1 MFKFTELLIPIFIG
15 LIVLYGLLHKVNVFD
30 EFIEGAKENLSVG
43 IGILPSLIAMIT
55 AIGMFKASGGM
66 EMIASLLKP
75 LTDFLGF
82 PSECLPLAVMRPVSG
97 SGALAVYESI
107 LESVHPDSFAG
118 RVASVILGSTET
130 TFYTLAVYYG
140 ATKVKNTRHSLVSSL
155 TADLT
160 GFIFSTLTVRL
171 IMR

>member
-1 MFKFTELLIPIFIG
+1 MSEILIPVFIG
-15 LIVLYGLLHKVNVFD
+15 IIILYGLFNKVSVFD
-30 EFIEGAKENLSVG
+30 EFIEGARENLKVG

-66 EMIASLLKP
+66 ELIALLLRP
-75 LTDFLGF
+75 VTEFLGF
-82 PSECLPLAVMRPVSG
+82 PQECLPLAIMRPISG

-107 LESVHPDSFAG
+107 LETVHPDSFAG

-160 GFIFSTLTVRL
+160 GFIFSVLTVRL
-171 IMR
+171 FLR